1 MNGFLL
7 GTALAILL
15 WFFAFLYLKNF
26 VRRRTSLDYILG
38 HLQEEVSQLEADID
52 QKTEQDLQ
60 LLEEK
65 IHALREICAEAERR
79 ILVYHNELEK
89 REKETQTLTKINK
102 IPLSERIELASQAPP
117 PAEKPVQQQINFSKE
132 PLTLKKPPIK
142 DRIAELH
149 KAGFSQEIIAKKL
162 GLKKGEIDLYFRL
175 AEKP

>member
-1 MNGFLL
+1 MNGFLI

-38 HLQEEVSQLEADID
+38 HLQEEVNQLEADID

-65 IHALREICAEAERR
+65 ITILRDICAEAEKR
-79 ILVYHNELEK
+79 IIVYNSELEK
-89 REKETQTLTKINK
+89 REKETQTITKINK
-102 IPLSERIELASQAPP
+102 APLSERIELTAQAPS
-117 PAEKPVQQQINFSKE
+117 PAEKPVQAQINFSKE
-132 PLTLKKPPIK
+132 PLKLKKPPIK

-149 KAGFSQEIIAKKL
+149 KAGFSQEMIAKKL
-162 GLKKGEIDLYFRL
+162 GINKGEIDLYFNL
-175 AEKP
+175 AGKS

>member
-38 HLQEEVSQLEADID
+38 HLQEEVNQLEADID
-52 QKTEQDLQ
+52 QKTEQDLL

-65 IHALREICAEAERR
+65 ISALRDICAEAEKR
-79 ILVYHNELEK
+79 IIVYNNELDK
-89 REKETQTLTKINK
+89 REKETKTFTRINK
-102 IPLSERIELASQAPP
+102 APLSERIEVARQEPP
-117 PAEKPVQQQINFSKE
+117 PAEKPVQQQISFSKE
-132 PLTLKKPPIK
+132 PLKIKKPPIK

-149 KAGFSQEIIAKKL
+149 KAGVSQELIAKKL
-162 GLKKGEIDLYFRL
+162 GLKKGEIDLYFNL
-175 AEKP
+175 AGKS